1 MTAINNLS
9 GNLSCTAVILF
20 CLFAFIHQ
28 DALGTQTRFE
38 TAAVDEGVTFAYE
51 WLDVNSQ
58 PQQITFTL
66 SQDALSVTPSQ
77 QTNYKPQI
85 AQRYVV
91 VSLLQ
96 EAKKIDARTA
106 VVNVIPSNEGIN
118 IKVSS
123 KDDALAS
130 RILSDLTSVQQEA
143 YNTYLYNNYYT
154 RFTTMFNQRAVKPD
168 HRRYI
173 DETAKALVPV
183 SQAFYEKINT
193 SADARAYFSL
203 LLGWV
208 QSIPYDTL
216 EDRVASS
223 GAGFAPPMGLLLQ
236 NKGDCDSKAVLT
248 SALVRAFLPNTEMIM
263 VFLPRHALLG
273 VAITPIAGDET
284 LEVEGKTFVLYD
296 PTGPALLPFGHVS
309 TSTKQFIDTGR
320 YQVEAIN

>member
-1 MTAINNLS
+1 MTAINHVSYNV
-9 GNLSCTAVILF
+9 SCTAVILF
-20 CLFAFIHQ
+20 SLFAFVHQ

-38 TAAVDEGVTFAYE
+38 TATVDNGVTFSYE
-51 WLDVNSQ
+51 WLDIDSQ
-58 PQQITFTL
+58 PQQVMFTL
-66 SQDALSVTPSQ
+66 SQDALSVTPLQ

-85 AQRYVV
+85 AQRYVL
-91 VSLLQ
+91 VSLLK
-96 EAKKIDARTA
+96 EAKKIDARKA
-106 VVNVIPSNEGIN
+106 VVNVIPSNEGID

-123 KDDALAS
+123 KDDALAT
-130 RILSDLTSVQQEA
+130 RILSDLTSVQHKA
-143 YNTYLYNNYYT
+143 HDTYLYDNYYT

-168 HRRYI
+168 HLRYI
-173 DETAKALVPV
+173 DETAKSLVPV
-183 SQAFYEKINT
+183 SQAFYEKINA

-248 SALVRAFLPNTEMIM
+248 SALVRAFLPNTDMVM
-263 VFLPRHALLG
+263 VFLPEHALLG

-284 LEVEGKTFVLYD
+284 LDVDGQTFVLYD
-296 PTGPALLPFGHVS
+296 PTGPALLPFGQVS
-309 TSTKQFIDTGR
+309 TRTKQFIDTGR
-320 YQVEAIN
+320 YQVEAID

>member
-1 MTAINNLS
+1 
-9 GNLSCTAVILF
+9 
-20 CLFAFIHQ
+20 
-28 DALGTQTRFE
+28 
-38 TAAVDEGVTFAYE
+38 
-51 WLDVNSQ
+51 
-58 PQQITFTL
+58 
-66 SQDALSVTPSQ
+66 
-77 QTNYKPQI
+77 
-85 AQRYVV
+85 
-91 VSLLQ
+91 
-96 EAKKIDARTA
+96 
-106 VVNVIPSNEGIN
+106 
-118 IKVSS
+118 
-123 KDDALAS
+123 
-130 RILSDLTSVQQEA
+130 
-143 YNTYLYNNYYT
+143 
-154 RFTTMFNQRAVKPD
+154 VKPD

>member
-1 MTAINNLS
+1 M
-9 GNLSCTAVILF
+9 
-20 CLFAFIHQ
+20 Q
-28 DALGTQTRFE
+28 
-38 TAAVDEGVTFAYE
+38 
-51 WLDVNSQ
+51 
-58 PQQITFTL
+58 
-66 SQDALSVTPSQ
+66 
-77 QTNYKPQI
+77 
-85 AQRYVV
+85 
-91 VSLLQ
+91 
-96 EAKKIDARTA
+96 RTA
-106 VVNVIPSNEGIN
+106 YT
-118 IKVSS
+118 
-123 KDDALAS
+123 D
-130 RILSDLTSVQQEA
+130 
-143 YNTYLYNNYYT
+143 YLDKHYYT
-154 RFTTMFNQRAVKPD
+154 RFTTLFNQQAVKPD
-168 HRRYI
+168 HLRYVAQTFESLRPI
-173 DETAKALVPV
+173 SE
-183 SQAFYEKINT
+183 AFYDKIDRIENN
-193 SADARAYFSL
+193 RAYLQLMTS
-203 LLGWV
+203 WV